1 MATAIPSSIGK
12 REESSAGSL
21 EAQYELVSQISW
33 NPRPKKKK
41 KKANKAY
48 AGEEEKQGEVGI
60 THGTLTGPENSS
72 S

>member
-1 MATAIPSSIGK
+1 MSLFLRSVGTPGPK
-12 REESSAGSL
+12 R
-21 EAQYELVSQISW
+21 
-33 NPRPKKKK
+33 KK